1 MALMDN
7 KDGRETLGLKVL
19 RVISVN
25 QVLKEFKGSMDSVEI
40 LDLVDQQVRLAM
52 QCLFTTES

>member
-1 MALMDN
+1 VALMDN